1 MLRKR
6 KVPSLEEINR
16 TQFRSW
22 QELRNKAKTKLE
34 NGGSNK
40 IARAVSTT
48 VVVVIII
55 LTSYIT
61 AAADDDKNVFVFF
74 IIHIVCQNSIVF
86 QDFKLQTTTALYQ
99 ILCVTAHYKAMCRK
113 VCRKEWLRFLC

>member
-1 MLRKR
+1 MVELLLLRKR

-55 LTSYIT
+55 LTAILLLLLMMI
-61 AAADDDKNVFVFF
+61 KMFFVFF
-74 IIHIVCQNSIVF
+74 
-86 QDFKLQTTTALYQ
+86 
-99 ILCVTAHYKAMCRK
+99 
-113 VCRKEWLRFLC
+113 